1 MTQPMSKTMDMVA
14 ALNRKTAEAG
24 CEVRAS
30 ATTARRTHWD
40 AVVLVGGDAAQ
51 QDRAVRFLQA
61 YYAAKI
67 ARHDTTLADKGVVD
81 AATCRD
87 WSRLPVRS
95 GKVRLIAFCDESFHA
110 A

>member
-1 MTQPMSKTMDMVA
+1 MVKTIDMVA
-14 ALNRKTAEAG
+14 ALNRKAAEAG

-40 AVVLVGGDAAQ
+40 AIVLVGGDAAQ

-61 YYAAKI
+61 YYAAKV
-67 ARHDTTLADKGVVD
+67 ARPGLTTIADKGAVD

-95 GKVRLIAFCDESFHA
+95 GKVRVIAFCDESFHA